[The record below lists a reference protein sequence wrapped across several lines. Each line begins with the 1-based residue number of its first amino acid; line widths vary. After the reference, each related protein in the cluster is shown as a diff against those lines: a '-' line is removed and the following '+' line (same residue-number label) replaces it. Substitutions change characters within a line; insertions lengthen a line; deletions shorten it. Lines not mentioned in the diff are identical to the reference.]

1 MGRNRVYHFE
11 EEGVTAYLHYQVP
24 ALVVKGIEAIERDTP
39 KNSEFHPNRLIM
51 NVVLADAVNTN
62 NYKKIFFG
70 QLILHVRFNPGDV
83 AYAKTKG
90 SEPVLLYWD
99 GTTWVRFTVDE
110 HEFTLY
116 YDQGMN
122 DQGVG
127 VVKIRH
133 WGDPEIAWGP

>member
-1 MGRNRVYHFE
+1 MGRNRKYEFE
-11 EEGVTAYLHYQVP
+11 EEGITAYLHYQDP
-24 ALVVKGIEAIERDTP
+24 ALVVKGIKAIKRNTP
-39 KNSEFHPNRLIM
+39 AHSKFEPHRPII

-62 NYKKIFFG
+62 NYKKIFSG

-83 AYAKTKG
+83 AFAKTKK
-90 SEPVLLYWD
+90 SEPVLIYWD
-99 GTTWVRFTVDE
+99 GTTWVRFTEDE

-116 YDQGMN
+116 YDQGKD